1 MSKLA
6 FRLERYKLLEVVFEF
21 QTLKVFNLNILFFC
35 SLFSLLLVHFRVALQ
50 LYIDAVVIY
59 ESNIAIAFKN
69 NSVTFRLCEYYRC
82 NLTSDLVE
90 VLTLLKSCYKVI

>member
-21 QTLKVFNLNILFFC
+21 QTLKLFNLNILFFR

-90 VLTLLKSCYKVI
+90 VLTCVSAIRRTL